1 MIQVSQ
7 KSRYA
12 LRALFE
18 LAKQYGH
25 GPVRIADIAERQAIP
40 KRFLESILNQLRQ
53 ANLVRSLR
61 GSRGGYELARP
72 PEQVTVGETMRVT
85 EGSLVGT
92 GCVAESPS
100 RGCPLYGRCVFKGMW
115 ERASGA
121 LAAVYDAITFQEL
134 VEEELRDTPEGCPL
148 EYVI

>member
-18 LAKQYGH
+18 LAKQYGR
-25 GPVRIADIAERQAIP
+25 GPVRGADIAERQAIP

-53 ANLVRSLR
+53 ANVVHSRR
-61 GSRGGYELARP
+61 GSRGGYELARSP
-72 PEQVTVGETMRVT
+72 DQVTVGEAMRIT
-85 EGSLVGT
+85 EGSLAKT
-92 GCVAESPS
+92 ACVAEGPS
-100 RGCPLYGRCVFKGMW
+100 RGCPLYGRCVFTGVW

-121 LAAVYDAITFQEL
+121 LAAVYDTITFQEL
-134 VEEELRDTPEGCPL
+134 VEEELRGTGEGCPL
-148 EYVI
+148 EYMI